1 MRKKLLLRVL
11 STLLATLVIGEVA
24 QSNELD
30 DLQIIEERYIEDLLE
45 LAPSEEVLRGY
56 IKTLDFESGAWS
68 DIDYKCM
75 IGSGWDTNKHPARAT
90 ELGAYYRKH
99 YDKLTEAERDELVRA
114 LHSVWGYW
122 FREKPHCTTNWF
134 PNRLACP
141 RGMTTSFLLMED
153 VMTAEE
159 RDFAEKIVF
168 NKTTIQKT
176 GANLISSANIVLA
189 RALFK
194 KDPKLARTA
203 IDAIL
208 STVVVSPR
216 GVEGI
221 QEDNSYHLHGPQQQF
236 GNYGIASLRTGY
248 STYCN
253 LLRGTS
259 FAFSEKQMEML
270 TNYLCD
276 GFKWIMW
283 RGYMDIN
290 SSGRHYAEG
299 RLASQGEAIL
309 QLAER
314 VSRACNDEQ
323 RARIEA
329 MIAAGRKENPK
340 VITGHKS
347 FYCSDGVYHH
357 SLGWMSSL
365 KMNSF
370 RVVGGEQGDNNL
382 KGYYIGDGAFYTYVD
397 GDEYEDGMVLWDWY
411 KVPGITCYE
420 RDEPVKRLDKG
431 RLPHNQSD
439 FVGDCTDGKSG
450 IATMVLN
457 RDSLYARKT
466 WVVTD
471 DFALCLGSGVGDFT
485 GDARL
490 TTSIEQ
496 RCKRGDLM
504 WLDGKRWSA
513 IDGERR
519 FTKGGTRLY
528 HDKSGYI
535 FLSGEEVVASV
546 EQREE
551 DWFKIDRADTPQ
563 VVRDDVVTMFV
574 RHKKQPS
581 TYGYLI
587 LPARSRE
594 EVAAFDTSEVKIYR
608 NDEKLQAVEYRGVYY
623 ATVYERGV
631 YKVGDVRIRVV
642 TPAIYMFSRGA
653 DGAWSVIGHDPTQ
666 NLVDKDIKRHLM
678 VL

>member
-1 MRKKLLLRVL
+1 ML
-11 STLLATLVIGEVA
+11 STLLVTLVIG
-24 QSNELD
+24 QQITHSNELD
-30 DLQIIEERYIEDLLE
+30 DLQIIKERYIENLLE
-45 LAPSEEVLRGY
+45 STPSDEVYKGY
-56 IKTLDFESGAWS
+56 IKALDFESGAWS
-68 DIDYKCM
+68 DIDYECQ

-90 ELGAYYRKH
+90 ELGAYYRKY
-99 YDKLTEAERDELVRA
+99 YDRLTEAERDELLRA
-114 LHSVWGYW
+114 IHSVWGYW
-122 FREKPHCTTNWF
+122 FRVKPRCKTNWF
-134 PNRLACP
+134 PNVLACP
-141 RGMTTSFLLMED
+141 SGMTTSFLLMED
-153 VMTAEE
+153 VMSDEE
-159 RDFAEKIVF
+159 REFAEKIVF
-168 NKTTIQKT
+168 SKTKIQKT

-194 KDPKLARTA
+194 NDPKLARSA

-216 GVEGI
+216 GLEGI
-221 QEDNSYHLHGPQQQF
+221 QEDNSYHQHGPQQQF

-248 STYCN
+248 STYSN
-253 LLRGTS
+253 LFKGTS
-259 FAFSEKQMEML
+259 FAFSQKQMEML
-270 TNYLCD
+270 TDYLCD

-299 RLASQGEAIL
+299 RLAKQGEAIL
-309 QLAER
+309 RLAEK
-314 VSRACNDEQ
+314 VSKACNDEQ
-323 RARIEA
+323 KERIDR
-329 MIAAGRKENPK
+329 MIAAGRKENPQ

-357 SLGWMSSL
+357 SPKWMSSL
-365 KMNSF
+365 KMSSF
-370 RVVGGEQGDNNL
+370 RVVGGEQGDNNI

-397 GDEYEDGMVLWDWY
+397 GDEYEDGAVLWDWY

-420 RDEPVKRLDKG
+420 RDEPVKSIGHG
-431 RLPHNQSD
+431 RLPHNQSA

-485 GDARL
+485 GEARL

-496 RCKRGDLM
+496 RRKRGEVM
-504 WLDGKRWSA
+504 WLDGKQWSA

-535 FLSGEEVVASV
+535 FLGGEEVVASV

-581 TYGYLI
+581 TYEYLI

-594 EVAAFDTSEVKIYR
+594 EVAAFDTSEVKVYR
-608 NDEKLQAVEYRGVYY
+608 NDEQLQVVEYRGVYY

-631 YKVGDVRIRVV
+631 YRVGDVRIRVV
-642 TPAIYMFSRGA
+642 TPAIYMFSRGS

-666 NLVDKDIKRHLM
+666 NLVDRDIKGHLM